1 MIEQQRHPTGSS
13 STHFST
19 RHFVFFI
26 LRASRIH
33 VNASNSW
40 FMKSWNKYEYIF
52 WHETHAGWEIVCVG
66 VACYV
71 TKCCI
76 YFWIRISNVIKSE
89 IDTGS
94 SDIIESADDKGQR
107 VLSMPT
113 EKTSLFSVYH
123 STWCTSNLLTCG
135 HTTPNNSPNFMRS

>member
-89 IDTGS
+89 IDTILGHRIS
-94 SDIIESADDKGQR
+94 LRTQTIKAKEYSRCRRRKR
-107 VLSMPT
+107 VC
-113 EKTSLFSVYH
+113 SL